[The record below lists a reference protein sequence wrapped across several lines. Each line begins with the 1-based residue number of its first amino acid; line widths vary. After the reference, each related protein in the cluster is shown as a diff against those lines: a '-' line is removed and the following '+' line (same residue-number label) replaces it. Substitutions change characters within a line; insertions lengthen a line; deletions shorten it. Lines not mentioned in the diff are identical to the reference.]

1 MLSARTRNAPAAYCR
16 SAAWRDQ
23 AVVADVNR
31 PAPTSETL
39 SRKAIP
45 RYARI
50 MESRALRIEDAPFV
64 LVSTAALLLDL
75 AAEEQVFLQSD
86 AALTRARELVSLAP
100 VLAAAARLSE
110 ESLHD
115 LRRAIGHL
123 EGRRGFALGRVTF
136 IPPK

>member
-1 MLSARTRNAPAAYCR
+1 MLSARTREAPAACCR
-16 SAAWRDQ
+16 SAAGRDQ
-23 AVVADVNR
+23 ALVAVNR

-39 SRKAIP
+39 SRKVIP